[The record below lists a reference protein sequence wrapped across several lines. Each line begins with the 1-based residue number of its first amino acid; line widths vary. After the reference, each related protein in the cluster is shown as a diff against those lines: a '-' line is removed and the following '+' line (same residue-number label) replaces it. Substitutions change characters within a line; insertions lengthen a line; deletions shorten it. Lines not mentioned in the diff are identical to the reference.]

1 MTDRRTA
8 IKSAALAGFL
18 ENGYA
23 ATTITQIGRKSGSTV
38 GSIYHAFSGK
48 AAIAYEIWM
57 EGQPEDFATVMS
69 NASNKP
75 RKAIAALIEHY
86 LNWGWSNPD
95 LYRFHRDLMTR
106 SKSDPDFAPLTVEIE
121 TQMRDCAAIFQTWV
135 DDGAIQDVDWSVA
148 SALIF
153 GPADHYLETGADK
166 NDELAETLSNA
177 AWQGLKPSK
186 NNDAPTAKKDKKEK
200 GGKKSK

>member
-57 EGQPEDFATVMS
+57 DGQPEDFATVMA

-95 LYRFHRDLMTR
+95 LYRFHRDLMMR

-121 TQMRDCAAIFQTWV
+121 TQMRECAAIFQTWV
-135 DDGAIQDVDWSVA
+135 NDGGIQDVDWSVA

-153 GPADHYLETGADK
+153 GPADHYLESSAGK
-166 NDELAETLSNA
+166 NDDLAATLANA

-186 NNDAPTAKKDKKEK
+186 NDNAQTDKKNKKDK